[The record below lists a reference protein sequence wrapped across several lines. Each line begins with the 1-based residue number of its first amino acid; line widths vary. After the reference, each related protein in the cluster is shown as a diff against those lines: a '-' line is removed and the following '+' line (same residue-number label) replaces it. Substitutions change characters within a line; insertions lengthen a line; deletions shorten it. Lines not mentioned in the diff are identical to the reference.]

1 MSIKDIARM
10 RIMEMVNKVKP
21 ANEWKI
27 LVLDHHTTRIANAA
41 ISMHEITEHGVTC
54 VEDLMR
60 NREPFRKYEAIYF
73 ISPLEESVDKVIS
86 DFQDK
91 SNAKYAAAHLFFSSR
106 MSPAAFNNFKRYRIS
121 RSAFM
126 VPLHW
131 LANLAF
137 VVKFNVGHHGRGAA
151 CPDALFNKIAKS
163 PVSAYLKNFVEQNLE
178 FLGMLF
184 LPYTNARDSSPKD
197 AHG

>member
-106 MSPAAFNNFKRYRIS
+106 MSPAASNSFKRYRIS
-121 RSAFM
+121 RSANI

-137 VVKFNVGHHGRGAA
+137 VVKFNVGHHGRSVPRRSVRQDRQVARLGLSQELCGA
-151 CPDALFNKIAKS
+151 
-163 PVSAYLKNFVEQNLE
+163 E
-178 FLGMLF
+178 LGV
-184 LPYTNARDSSPKD
+184 PRYVISSHTNARDSRPKD